1 MSDPVRRAALEAL
14 TLITEKGFFANE
26 AMARVT
32 EEVAPLEVRDR
43 ALFSELVRGTLR
55 WRGRIDYFL
64 AALAHR
70 SFRKNPEKIQNLL
83 RLGAYQI
90 LFLDRV
96 PPWAA
101 VDTATELAKSCGHA
115 GQVRFVNGVL
125 RNLIR
130 RKEKISLPDPREPV
144 PHLAVKH
151 AFPEWLVRRWVA
163 RFGPVRA
170 EDLLAACNE
179 PPTTTLRIN
188 PLKPDVIGYLE
199 GLSGHVEKFI
209 PHPLCPEGVIVEF
222 PGSVERLPGFR
233 EGRFYV
239 QDGGAML
246 VSRMVGVQPGE
257 RVLDACAAPGGKSS
271 HLAELMGNEGEIV
284 ALEVDPRRLERIVE
298 NMARL
303 GITIVHP
310 VAGDGA
316 SIDFPTPFD
325 RVLIDAPCSGLGT
338 IRRHPEAKWQKKEED
353 LIRHRERQ
361 LALLRH
367 LSRFVRVG
375 GSLVYSTCST
385 EPEENEEVIEQFLQ
399 EEGGFVIDLA
409 PSHLSRNV
417 LEMIDEGGF
426 FHAWPDRH
434 QTDGFFAVR
443 LVRKEVR
450 PGVPL

>member
-1 MSDPVRRAALEAL
+1 MSDRIRRAALDAL
-14 TLITEKGFFANE
+14 TLISEKGLFAE
-26 AMARVT
+26 DAMARAIDDA
-32 EEVAPLEVRDR
+32 APLEGRDR

-70 SFRKNPEKIQNLL
+70 SFRENPEKIQNIL

-90 LFLDRV
+90 LFLDRI

-101 VDTATELAKSCGHA
+101 VDTATELAKDSGHA
-115 GQVRFVNGVL
+115 GQVRFVNGIL

-130 RKEKISLPDPREPV
+130 RKEKIPLPDPGDSV
-144 PHLAVKH
+144 AHLTVKH
-151 AFPEWLVRRWVA
+151 SFPEWFVRRWVE
-163 RFGPVRA
+163 RFGPVQA
-170 EDLLAACNE
+170 GNLLAACNE
-179 PPTTTLRIN
+179 PPSTTLRIN
-188 PLKPDVIGYLE
+188 LLKPDVSGYLQRLE
-199 GLSGHVEKFI
+199 TEVERFT

-222 PGSVERLPGFR
+222 PGSVEKLPGFR

-239 QDGGAML
+239 QDAGAIL
-246 VSRMVGVQPGE
+246 VSRMVGVRKGE

-271 HLAELMGNEGEIV
+271 HLAELMGDEGEII

-298 NMARL
+298 NMERL

-310 VAGDGA
+310 LTGDGT
-316 SIDFPTPFD
+316 SIDFPEPFD
-325 RVLIDAPCSGLGT
+325 RLLIDAPCSGFGT

-353 LIRHRERQ
+353 LFRHRKRQ

-367 LSRFVRVG
+367 LSRFVREG
-375 GSLVYSTCST
+375 GTLVYSTCST
-385 EPEENEEVIEQFLQ
+385 EPEENEEVVEQFLR
-399 EEGGFVIDLA
+399 EAEGFVIDKVPAHLA
-409 PSHLSRNV
+409 GDVR
-417 LEMIDEGGF
+417 EMIDDRGF

-443 LVRKEVR
+443 LIRR
-450 PGVPL
+450 AHP